1 MNNVFFT
8 LNRLGLALL
17 LMLSLGS
24 ARAAAPAS
32 EKTPDP
38 STAMDAAI
46 GQVLTLMRDNEKLY
60 SEQPAAFN
68 QKVADAALPYLAIER
83 MAMLAMATHWRAAS
97 DAQKAEVVA
106 EFKDFLLRTYTRTL
120 FAYRN
125 AQPQIIGTQ
134 DPGKGRSNLKIMV
147 RDEAGQRVNVMLR
160 LELSKANQW
169 QLIDVVVEGVSM
181 VVTVRGQF
189 DGDIKKLGMDGFI
202 ANLKAQNR
210 AANAL

>member
-1 MNNVFFT
+1 MNNVVIT
-8 LNRLGLALL
+8 LSRFSLALV
-17 LMLSLGS
+17 LMLSLG
-24 ARAAAPAS
+24 ARAAEPTTS
-32 EKTPDP
+32 PDP
-38 STAMDAAI
+38 SSAMDAAI
-46 GQVLTLMRDNEKLY
+46 SQVLKLMRDNEKLY
-60 SEQPAAFN
+60 QEQPAAFN
-68 QKVADAALPYLAIER
+68 QKVAEAALPYLAIER
-83 MAMLAMATHWRAAS
+83 MAMLAMATHWREAS

-120 FAYRN
+120 YVYRN
-125 AQPQIIGTQ
+125 AQPQIVSTQ
-134 DPGKGRSNLKIMV
+134 DAGKGRSNLKIAV
-147 RDEAGQRVNVMLR
+147 RDEAGQRVNVLPR

-210 AANAL
+210 AATVQ

>member
-1 MNNVFFT
+1 MNKLINAVSRFA
-8 LNRLGLALL
+8 LALA
-17 LMLSLGS
+17 LMVSLGA
-24 ARAAAPAS
+24 ARA
-32 EKTPDP
+32 EDQTPDP
-38 STAMDAAI
+38 SSTMDAAI
-46 GQVLTLMRDNEKLY
+46 GQVLALMRDNEKLY
-60 SEQPAAFN
+60 AEQPAAFN

-120 FAYRN
+120 FVYRN
-125 AQPQIIGTQ
+125 AQPQIVSTQ
-134 DPGKGRSNLKIMV
+134 DSGKGRSNLKIVV
-147 RDEAGQRVNVMLR
+147 RDEAGQRVNVLLR

-210 AANAL
+210 AAAAP

>member
-1 MNNVFFT
+1 MNKLINTVSRFA
-8 LNRLGLALL
+8 LALA
-17 LMLSLGS
+17 LMVSLGA
-24 ARAAAPAS
+24 ARAEDQA
-32 EKTPDP
+32 PDP
-38 STAMDAAI
+38 SSTMDAAI

-68 QKVADAALPYLAIER
+68 QKVAEAALPYLAIER
-83 MAMLAMATHWRAAS
+83 MAMLAMATHWREAS

-120 FAYRN
+120 FVYRN
-125 AQPQIIGTQ
+125 AQPQIVSTR
-134 DPGKGRSNLKIMV
+134 DSGKGRSNLKIMV
-147 RDEAGQRVNVMLR
+147 RDEAGQRVNVLLR

-210 AANAL
+210 AANAP